1 MLTRQPAAVPTAI
14 VMPARTEGG
23 VYAVIILCCI
33 VVALHGATIHNPLVF
48 SDVYWFGPANAPV
61 LAKFDPGLRFI
72 TKTYAHFLMQWG
84 GGSVVWLH
92 VSAIALHALAAVTV
106 FLLIRRLVAAAIATR
121 SPEFAVPETTVALIA
136 ATLFAVHP
144 ALIYSVA
151 FVGEQEN
158 VIATLFALAT
168 LGLWLSGLLRDSRAR
183 LAAAALAYAGAM
195 MSKENLIMVPA
206 IALAMTVLVAP
217 ISGQTVRRIT
227 LPTILLGMVALGAFG
242 FMLRTPATIP
252 ETGYP
257 STQLALMADTL
268 PNQVDYAQSAIT
280 QLGHFFR
287 YGAIW
292 LLPNPGWMALDLQL
306 PTAPWPPTANGIIA
320 VMAFPLWP
328 LACLVLLFRRGWW
341 GLIGFGLLWPWL
353 LYLTELATVRS
364 TEGFVLYRMYPWA
377 IGPSL
382 VAALLIA
389 RLPWRAAVATA
400 AVLAA
405 ALFLIARTQLATFA
419 TDVALWNQA
428 IAANVPYQ
436 DTAPAAFRAY
446 LNRGNAL
453 LVRSRM
459 QDAQRDFET
468 AARLA
473 PQLPGPHLNMAV
485 ALERLGRHQEALAA
499 MTAGIERNTG
509 QPPAIRARAIA
520 NRAAILFALDR
531 PRDALTDL
539 DEAARLDPARAE
551 YRDNAEKL
559 RAAIGG

>member
-1 MLTRQPAAVPTAI
+1 MNTAAP
-14 VMPARTEGG
+14 RTHGKPE
-23 VYAVIILCCI
+23 AVLLLVLL
-33 VVALHGATIHNPLVF
+33 VVALHGASLRYPLVF
-48 SDVYWFGPANAPV
+48 SDVYWFSDANAPV
-61 LAKFDPGLRFI
+61 LAKFAPGLRFI
-72 TKTYAHFLMQWG
+72 TKSYAHFLMQWG

-92 VSAIALHALAAVTV
+92 VSAIALHALAAVAV
-106 FLLIRRLVAAAIATR
+106 FFLARRLVAAATALH
-121 SPEFAVPETTVALIA
+121 PPAFAVPEVTVAVIA
-136 ATLFAVHP
+136 AVLFALHP

-158 VIATLFALAT
+158 IIATLFALAT
-168 LGLWLSGLLRDSRAR
+168 LGLWLSGLLRNAPVR
-183 LAAAALAYAGAM
+183 LATAALAYAGAM

-217 ISGQTVRRIT
+217 INWQTIRRIA
-227 LPTILLGMVALGAFG
+227 LPTILLGIVTLGSLA
-242 FMLRTPATIP
+242 FMLRTPAAIP

-257 STQLALMADTL
+257 STQLALMADAR
-268 PNQVDYAQSAIT
+268 PNQVGYAQSAIT

-292 LLPNPGWMALDLQL
+292 LLPAPARMALDLQL
-306 PTAPWPPTANGIIA
+306 PIAPWPPTANGIIA
-320 VMAFPLWP
+320 AMAFALWP

-341 GLIGFGLLWPWL
+341 GLVGFGLLWPWL

-419 TDVALWNQA
+419 TDLALWNQA

-446 LNRGNAL
+446 VNRGNAL
-453 LVRSRM
+453 LARDRM
-459 QDAQRDFET
+459 QEALRDFET

-473 PQLPGPHLNMAV
+473 PRLPGPHLNMAV

-499 MTAGIERNTG
+499 MTAGIDRNTG
-509 QPPAIRARAIA
+509 QPAPIRARALA

-559 RAAIGG
+559 RAATGM